1 MNINNKIRLE
11 FLSLSQ
17 NESFAR
23 SVVACF
29 ALQLN
34 PSVAQIADIKTAVSE
49 AVTNSIV
56 HGYPNGVGEIVLESE
71 LLEDEIHINIFDNG
85 VGIDNINQAL
95 EPFYTTKP
103 DEERSGMGFT
113 IMKSFMDN
121 VRVESEKGKGTKI
134 FMVKKILLSKTGV
147 EC

>member
-1 MNINNKIRLE
+1 MHISNKIRLE

-23 SVVACF
+23 SVVSFF

-34 PSVAQIADIKTAVSE
+34 PSVSQIADIKTAVSE

-56 HGYPNGVGEIVLESE
+56 HGYPNGIGEIVLESE
-71 LLEDEIHINIFDNG
+71 LVDNEIHINIFDNG
-85 VGIDNINQAL
+85 VGIDNVNQAL
-95 EPFYTTKP
+95 EPFFTTKEN
-103 DEERSGMGFT
+103 EERSGMGFT
-113 IMKSFMDN
+113 IMQSFMDS

-134 FMVKKILLSKTGV
+134 YMTKKIFLNKAGV

>member
-1 MNINNKIRLE
+1 MENNKIRIE
-11 FLSLSQ
+11 FLSLSK

-23 SVVACF
+23 NVIACY

-49 AVTNSIV
+49 AVTNAIV
-56 HGYPNGVGEIVLESE
+56 HGYHDSVGNIIMEAE
-71 LLEDEIHINIFDNG
+71 LIDGKIHINIFDFG
-85 VGIDNINQAL
+85 VGIENVDEAL
-95 EPFYTTKP
+95 EPFYTTIP

-113 IMKSFMDN
+113 IMKSFMDD

-134 FMVKKILLSKTGV
+134 YMTKTIKAGA
-147 EC
+147 

>member
-1 MNINNKIRLE
+1 MDINNKIRLE

-34 PSVAQIADIKTAVSE
+34 PSVSQIADVKTAVSE

-56 HGYPNGVGEIVLESE
+56 HGYPNGIGKIILESE
-71 LLEDEIHINIFDNG
+71 LVKDEIHINVFDNG
-85 VGIDNINQAL
+85 VGIDNVNQAL
-95 EPFYTTKP
+95 EPFYTTKEN
-103 DEERSGMGFT
+103 EERSGMGFT
-113 IMKSFMDN
+113 IMQSFMDS
-121 VRVESEKGKGTKI
+121 VRVESEKGKGTKVY
-134 FMVKKILLSKTGV
+134 MSKKIFF
-147 EC
+147 